1 MLIRALY
8 DNWPEIF
15 PPPLKN
21 VVSIYG
27 GSPSDDDISRFRK
40 HGLMYVLEMNDGT
53 FHTPLGGG
61 VSSTRTS
68 LVDGMRT
75 DHLRRWANERQRRV
89 LQEMP
94 EIIRRA
100 ASDPRGRGF
109 GNIID
114 LRLVYLRNNTWVLRD
129 ENSGYTHPLP
139 SP

>member
-1 MLIRALY
+1 MVI
-8 DNWPEIF
+8 PEIKIN
-15 PPPLKN
+15 LERDL
-21 VVSIYG
+21 VSIT
-27 GSPSDDDISRFRK
+27 RK
-40 HGLMYVLEMNDGT
+40 RLIEIG
-53 FHTPLGGG
+53 TPLGGG
-61 VSSTRTS
+61 VSAARTS

-75 DHLRRWANERQRRV
+75 DHLRRWANERQKRV

-114 LRLVYLRNNTWVLRD
+114 LRLVYLRNNNWILCD
-129 ENSGYTHPLP
+129 ENSAYTHPLP